1 MCDTWSIGSWLERR
15 VLYYHT
21 ASLRHRALS
30 IAITA
35 SAFGMAAADGIAG
48 ECGPL
53 VGVVLAG
60 HAGMPPVPRPFGVRS
75 SGAEILCLGL
85 IGIVHC
91 VPKVAE
97 TLTD

>member
-1 MCDTWSIGSWLERR
+1 MKHGSWLERR

-21 ASLRHRALS
+21 ASLRPRALS

-35 SAFGMAAADGIAG
+35 SAFGMAAADGTAG
-48 ECGPL
+48 EIGPL

-60 HAGMPPVPRPFGVRS
+60 HAGMSPVPPPFGVRS

>member
-1 MCDTWSIGSWLERR
+1 MTHGSWLERR

-21 ASLRHRALS
+21 ASLRPRALS

-60 HAGMPPVPRPFGVRS
+60 HAGMIMSPVPRPFGVRS

-91 VPKVAE
+91 VPKVVE